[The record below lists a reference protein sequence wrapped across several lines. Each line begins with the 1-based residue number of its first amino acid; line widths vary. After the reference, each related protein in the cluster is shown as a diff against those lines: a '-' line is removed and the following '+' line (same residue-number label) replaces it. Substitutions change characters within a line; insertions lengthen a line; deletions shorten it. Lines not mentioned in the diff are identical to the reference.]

1 MKKVL
6 MSLAFT
12 TLVWAAS
19 AQWDAGKILATGGIN
34 FSTTTPKTEI
44 KSGDNTTTTDGM
56 KTTDFGI
63 DLAAGYFIADNIA
76 IGLGIGLDNSTSTVT
91 DDDIEYTYADNIFSV
106 SPFARYYI
114 PYTDQF
120 SFFGQFTVGL
130 GFGSS
135 KDEAKSGSSTT
146 TDESSLNMMMIGLS
160 PGFSFMMTERVAL
173 EMRYGFLGYT
183 SFTMKTD
190 GENDDYIKDM
200 SSSFG
205 LNLDLNSLVFGIS
218 VLF

>member
-34 FSTTTPKTEI
+34 FSTTTPKTEM
-44 KSGDNTTTTDGM
+44 KVGNNTTTADGI

-63 DLAAGYFIADNIA
+63 SLAGGYFIADNVA
-76 IGLGIGLDNSTSTVT
+76 IGLGIGLDNSKSTYETT
-91 DDDIEYTYADNIFSV
+91 DTEYTYTDNIFSV

-114 PYTDQF
+114 PYSDQF
-120 SFFGQFTVGL
+120 SFFGQLSVGL

-135 KDEAKSGSSTT
+135 KDEVVSGSTT
-146 TDESSLNMMMIGLS
+146 TTQESSLNVMMIGLS
-160 PGFSFMMTERVAL
+160 PGFSYMMTERVAL

-183 SFTMKTD
+183 SSTMKEEEAN
-190 GENDDYIKDM
+190 GDYEKDM
-200 SSSFG
+200 TSSFG